1 LSWAAWVIFAIVFL
15 WTPPHFWALALMI
28 RDDYAKVG
36 IPMLPVVAGNEAT
49 TKQIWLYTLVLIPST
64 FLLIYPLNVSGIVY
78 GALAAF
84 LAIIFI
90 KKTWALRLEP
100 DSKELARSLF
110 FYSIIY
116 MMALCAAM
124 IVDSLPFTHYL
135 VNAVA
140 KGL

>member
-1 LSWAAWVIFAIVFL
+1 MSWAAWVIFAIVFL

-36 IPMLPVVAGNEAT
+36 VPMLPVVAGNEAT

-84 LAIIFI
+84 LATIFI
-90 KKTWALRLEP
+90 KKAWALRREP

-124 IVDSLPFTHYL
+124 IVDSLPFTHDL

-140 KGL
+140 TGL